1 MTVMSAQP
9 NPMEKLLD
17 DLRLLRDRMVP
28 MFEALAEEWNDR
40 TEPGFPVIYDN
51 VESGG
56 YFGINLDPG
65 YGLYIMIDDGQI
77 FAQLNVITWRT
88 DVRSAANREKF
99 SSLPSGGLKPASPEM
114 TDNELRNLISELIAH
129 WNVQPLVI
137 RVTDS

>member
-1 MTVMSAQP
+1 MSAQA
-9 NPMEKLLD
+9 NTLEKLLSE
-17 DLRLLRDRMVP
+17 LRSLRDRMVP
-28 MFEALAEEWNDR
+28 MFEALVEEWDNR
-40 TEPGFPVIYDN
+40 TEQGFPVIYDN
-51 VESGG
+51 VESAG

-65 YGLYIMIDDGQI
+65 YGLFIMIEDGQI
-77 FAQLNVITWRT
+77 MAQLNVIAWRT

-99 SSLPSGGLKPASPEM
+99 SSLPTGGLKPVSPAM

>member
-1 MTVMSAQP
+1 MSAQA
-9 NPMEKLLD
+9 NPMKKLIE

-28 MFEALAEEWNDR
+28 MLEALSEEWNNR
-40 TEPGFPVIYDN
+40 TEPGYPVISDN

-65 YGLYIMIDDGQI
+65 YGLYVIIEDGQI
-77 FAQLNVITWRT
+77 IAQLNVIAWRT

-99 SSLPSGGLKPASPEM
+99 ASQPAGGVKLVSPEM
-114 TDNELRNLISELIAH
+114 SDNELRNLISELLAH

>member
-1 MTVMSAQP
+1 MSAQP
-9 NPMEKLLD
+9 NPMDKLLD

-40 TEPGFPVIYDN
+40 TEAGFPVIYDN

-56 YFGINLDPG
+56 YFGLNLDPG

-99 SSLPSGGLKPASPEM
+99 SSLPSGGLKPVSPEL

>member
-1 MTVMSAQP
+1 MSASPGSMQ
-9 NPMEKLLD
+9 ELIT

-28 MFEALAEEWNDR
+28 MFEAMIEEWANR
-40 TEPGFPVIYDN
+40 TEPGYPVIFDV

-65 YGLYIMIDDGQI
+65 YGLYVMVDEGQI
-77 FAQLNVITWRT
+77 IAQLNVIAWRT

-99 SSLPSGGLKPASPEM
+99 SSLPAGGVKPVSSAMS
-114 TDNELRNLISELIAH
+114 DNELRNLISELMAH

>member
-1 MTVMSAQP
+1 MSGQAGTI
-9 NPMEKLLD
+9 EKLIE
-17 DLRLLRDRMVP
+17 DLRSLRDRMIP
-28 MFEALAEEWNDR
+28 MFEALVEEWDNR

-51 VESGG
+51 VDAAG

-65 YGLYIMIDDGQI
+65 YGLFVMIDDGQI
-77 FAQLNVITWRT
+77 FAQLNVIAWRT

-99 SSLPSGGLKPASPEM
+99 SNLPAGGLKPVGPEM
-114 TDNELRNLISELIAH
+114 TDNELRNLISELLAH

>member
-1 MTVMSAQP
+1 MSANSGSMQA
-9 NPMEKLLD
+9 LID
-17 DLRLLRDRMVP
+17 DLGLLRDRMVP
-28 MFEALAEEWNDR
+28 MFEVMCEEWVNR
-40 TEPGFPVIYDN
+40 TEPGYPVIFDN

-65 YGLYIMIDDGQI
+65 YGLYVMVDDGQI
-77 FAQLNVITWRT
+77 LAQLNVIAWRT

-99 SSLPSGGLKPASPEM
+99 SSMPTGGVKPVSSAMS
-114 TDNELRNLISELIAH
+114 DNELRNLISELMAH